1 MIDNKIS
8 KFGGRIDYIDASK
21 GIGIMLVVLGHLGT
35 SFFWSSTLIYSF
47 HMPLFFFLSGIFFRR
62 YDSHRIFLS
71 KKIHSLIIPFMWF
84 YLVTSILVP
93 IAFNT
98 FYGIDVMYYID
109 SPIISQ
115 LIAVYI
121 DEIFPNPPIWF
132 LISLFEVSI
141 IYYILNDI
149 CEKHLSNGVKWIIV
163 FSVILGLVGCLLS
176 IMHYNFPLYIDTSLT
191 MMPFFALAHY
201 VYSNR
206 LIQIDR
212 WYSNKTVTFIMVV
225 AIVILGRYVHF
236 DYRINEYNQIT
247 LIYPLGFLGIY
258 LTLVAAY
265 KLRKNVILN
274 YWGKNSII
282 ILCTHFMI
290 IESLQHCIDNII
302 GNEVHLKIGFA
313 ALIFILTMI
322 IESIVIIPLFNKYLP
337 FTIGKK

>member
-1 MIDNKIS
+1 
-8 KFGGRIDYIDASK
+8 
-21 GIGIMLVVLGHLGT
+21 MLVVLGHLGT

-115 LIAVYI
+115 LIAVYS

-141 IYYILNDI
+141 IYYILHYI
-149 CEKHLSNGVKWIIV
+149 CEKHLSKGVKWIIV

-176 IMHYNFPLYIDTSLT
+176 IMSINLPLYIDTSLT
-191 MMPFFALAHY
+191 VMPFFALADY
-201 VYSNR
+201 VYGNR

-212 WYSNKTVTFIMVV
+212 LCTNKVLIFIMVV

-236 DYRINEYNQIT
+236 DYRINEYNRML
-247 LIYPLGFLGIY
+247 LIYPLGFVGIY
-258 LTLVAAY
+258 LSLITAY
-265 KLRKNVILN
+265 KLRTIATLN
-274 YWGKNSII
+274 YLGRNSIV

-302 GNEVHLKIGFA
+302 GNEVHLKIGVA